1 VFHTQ
6 KIFGIKY
13 KIILSNQALKDMKK
27 IKIANLKNKVENIL
41 DLISNNPFQNPP
53 YYEKLVGYVSRYSR
67 RINKQHRLIYTIYDD
82 TIKINSMWSHYE

>member
-1 VFHTQ
+1 
-6 KIFGIKY
+6 
-13 KIILSNQALKDMKK
+13 MKK

-67 RINKQHRLIYTIYDD
+67 RINKQHRLIYNI
-82 TIKINSMWSHYE
+82 